1 MCACNNCR
9 ENSMIFYSFGR
20 LKPIALLLTSLLSST
35 SFAAISDAPV
45 VGGLFNSAQI
55 LKNQMASSLSYS
67 TRFARDS
74 TLFTIAGV
82 TLDSYI
88 LMLPLDAKTKARVI
102 AQISNPTYAIPL
114 GYFLY
119 QYYDRYTG
127 LENDDVFKQYLSTV
141 YDAKVLKGFEHSLYH
156 YGEEVV
162 SEQKENIK
170 DQGHHEGIKVDA
182 QFIAAM
188 VTVYDALVEIGE
200 WQQLERLPDHYQY
213 LTSSEPDRL
222 LINKIQP
229 IVIQIISQAANG
241 MDEGEMKQ
249 ALFGVLEDAKP
260 ENTARVNNKAEA
272 ITVTLIDFV
281 RMNVLKGYRQ
291 FVYQQE
297 REQALNSWLQ
307 KAFDDDPQALIAFLR
322 SQQQRRMAVQ
332 ITVDGLQQGLI
343 EGLVDPSK
351 PFIRK
356 AHQDHHNRLSTKP
369 SSMAVVQPEHQQQVR
384 FMQILAEQP
393 YHDPHYLP
401 FFKRL
406 YRDHRASITQV
417 GISSTPT
424 ISVRNLPI
432 IKTGAKVS
440 GQGGTGIPNFHFV
453 DRPTDRAYYFFGND
467 ALQLDRLL
475 VKNQVQTMFDRLA
488 YLNTLN
494 CNAQYDWNAHT
505 TYDGLVNLGAGEALR
520 DFGEKRCVR
529 ELKERAI
536 VERELQQ
543 LRATLVEEVSRYQQ
557 ISKWD
562 FYTRWTRHQVLA
574 HQLKQL
580 AQKELKGMPDYTL
593 IYNPWPDHFAHF
605 SGPFSDEVIMPTGE
619 LNRLDYWLAQIEATY
634 QDAGVYDRT
643 LWGMAGDHGLAPVYF
658 SLNPEKQIF
667 DPLASQLGIKLK
679 VKKISSDEGEGPKM
693 TNAINAPSNK
703 GIDVVVAST
712 AGGNFM
718 MDFFNAEAGWE
729 VQPVYQ
735 ELIRWQPIH
744 SKPGQQV
751 DVIDETVARLAE
763 SLDYLVVREK
773 PCDLT
778 DCSVRLVGERQGKR
792 VDEWIEKKGD
802 KLRYFAKS
810 EQPLLLGVQ
819 QLNAYLSPPSS
830 DELEHYAQL
839 VERCVY
845 HAKANQAETWCSSA
859 QWRELTR
866 FTPRPDSVNQLAA
879 IYEDDRA
886 GTINLFPKE
895 GVGFNTKVPGRHAG
909 ESYLEKDAFIGF
921 WGSPIG
927 NQATPLGS
935 VENGSLAPTLYH
947 YLTGDEVK
955 VGEDG
960 WGYPSVLK
968 QLDIR

>member
-307 KAFDDDPQALIAFLR
+307 KALDDDPQALIAFLR

-356 AHQDHHNRLSTKP
+356 AHQDHNNRLSTKP

-393 YHDPHYLP
+393 
-401 FFKRL
+401 
-406 YRDHRASITQV
+406 
-417 GISSTPT
+417 
-424 ISVRNLPI
+424 
-432 IKTGAKVS
+432 
-440 GQGGTGIPNFHFV
+440 
-453 DRPTDRAYYFFGND
+453 
-467 ALQLDRLL
+467 
-475 VKNQVQTMFDRLA
+475 
-488 YLNTLN
+488 
-494 CNAQYDWNAHT
+494 
-505 TYDGLVNLGAGEALR
+505 
-520 DFGEKRCVR
+520 
-529 ELKERAI
+529 
-536 VERELQQ
+536 
-543 LRATLVEEVSRYQQ
+543 
-557 ISKWD
+557 
-562 FYTRWTRHQVLA
+562 
-574 HQLKQL
+574 
-580 AQKELKGMPDYTL
+580 
-593 IYNPWPDHFAHF
+593 
-605 SGPFSDEVIMPTGE
+605 
-619 LNRLDYWLAQIEATY
+619 
-634 QDAGVYDRT
+634 
-643 LWGMAGDHGLAPVYF
+643 
-658 SLNPEKQIF
+658 
-667 DPLASQLGIKLK
+667 
-679 VKKISSDEGEGPKM
+679 
-693 TNAINAPSNK
+693 
-703 GIDVVVAST
+703 
-712 AGGNFM
+712 
-718 MDFFNAEAGWE
+718 
-729 VQPVYQ
+729 
-735 ELIRWQPIH
+735 
-744 SKPGQQV
+744 
-751 DVIDETVARLAE
+751 
-763 SLDYLVVREK
+763 
-773 PCDLT
+773 
-778 DCSVRLVGERQGKR
+778 
-792 VDEWIEKKGD
+792 
-802 KLRYFAKS
+802 
-810 EQPLLLGVQ
+810 
-819 QLNAYLSPPSS
+819 
-830 DELEHYAQL
+830 
-839 VERCVY
+839 
-845 HAKANQAETWCSSA
+845 
-859 QWRELTR
+859 
-866 FTPRPDSVNQLAA
+866 
-879 IYEDDRA
+879 
-886 GTINLFPKE
+886 
-895 GVGFNTKVPGRHAG
+895 
-909 ESYLEKDAFIGF
+909 
-921 WGSPIG
+921 
-927 NQATPLGS
+927 
-935 VENGSLAPTLYH
+935 
-947 YLTGDEVK
+947 
-955 VGEDG
+955 
-960 WGYPSVLK
+960 
-968 QLDIR
+968 